1 MENLVLK
8 RQRLGAVIMGILT
21 YSKFRDLLSS
31 GLLSQCVWG
40 KRQ

>member
-1 MENLVLK
+1 MEKLVLK
-8 RQRLGAVIMGILT
+8 RQRLGAVIMGILK

-40 KRQ
+40 TRP